1 MPRLESHALPRG
13 FSLST
18 HGSRQSSR
26 RTSVIACD
34 PAPPPS
40 SSSQGVL
47 RGPLPR
53 VRRFLQDKVLSGFDP
68 SAELFAILTVYFV
81 QGGLG
86 VARLALT
93 FFLKDELKLG
103 PAEVASLTALAS
115 LPWLIKP
122 VYGFL
127 TDSIPLFGYRRR
139 SWLFAAGLLGA
150 ASWLSLATVAT
161 TVPAV
166 ALASTLGAGSVAMSD
181 VVADSL
187 VVERVRGQ
195 PASRSGSLQALCW
208 GSSAIGGLM
217 SAYLSGSLLEVY
229 TSRQIFAGTAVL
241 PLLTASLAGLIYEK
255 PVKLGTMRDLGVVAR
270 DRSSA
275 LLAALR
281 NRSVFLPA
289 VFVFLWQ
296 STPNPDSAL
305 FFFQTNALGFGPE
318 FLGRVRLASAGAAL
332 AGLFSYQRWFRKW
345 EIKRLFLACTLVSV
359 PLAMTQLLLVTRA
372 NVVLGISD
380 QTFALT
386 DSAVLTAL
394 GQVAFMPTLV
404 LAARLCPPGVEG
416 TLFAA
421 LMSVYNAS
429 GAVSNQLGGLLT
441 RALGISDSDFTNLWK
456 LVLMCSLSGLLPLP
470 LLGLIDAAPPA
481 VDSDDE
487 GAYDAG
493 ERDIEDQLNSV
504 IQSSSRRE
512 D

>member
-1 MPRLESHALPRG
+1 MPPSRLGIGG
-13 FSLST
+13 FSLGVRSN
-18 HGSRQSSR
+18 SASR
-26 RTSVIACD
+26 RPQIVACE
-34 PAPPPS
+34 APPSTGRTEP
-40 SSSQGVL
+40 L
-47 RGPLPR
+47 KPLPTGAR
-53 VRRFLQDKVLSGFDP
+53 LFLQEKVLSGFEP
-68 SAELFAILTVYFV
+68 TPELLAILTVYFV

-127 TDSIPLFGYRRR
+127 TDSLPLYGYRRR
-139 SWLFAAGLLGA
+139 SWLFLAGLLGA
-150 ASWLSLATVAT
+150 GSWLSLATIAR
-161 TVPAV
+161 TVPTV
-166 ALASTLGAGSVAMSD
+166 ALASVLGAGSVAMSD

-208 GSSAIGGLM
+208 GSSAIGGLL

-229 TSRQIFAGTAVL
+229 TSRQIFAATAVL

-255 PVKLGTMRDLGVVAR
+255 PVKLGTLAEFSTIAR
-270 DRSSA
+270 DRTSS
-275 LLAALR
+275 LFTALR

-289 VFVFLWQ
+289 LFVFLWQ
-296 STPNPDSAL
+296 STPNADSAM
-305 FFFQTNALGFGPE
+305 FFFQTNVLGFGPE
-318 FLGRVRLASAGAAL
+318 FLGRIRLASAAAAL

-372 NVVLGISD
+372 NVELGISD
-380 QTFALT
+380 QVFALT

-429 GAVSNQLGGLLT
+429 GATSNQLGGLLT
-441 RALGISDSDFTNLWK
+441 RALGVTDTDFANLWK
-456 LVLMCSLSGLLPLP
+456 LVLFCSLSGLLPLP
-470 LLGLIDAAPPA
+470 LLGLIDEAPPA
-481 VDSDDE
+481 IESDDE
-487 GAYDAG
+487 EGDKAESGDV
-493 ERDIEDQLNSV
+493 EDQV
-504 IQSSSRRE
+504 YRKVQSSSHRK